1 DAAGRPPLRRPRE
14 RQPRPAD
21 RSRRAPR
28 GGPWRV
34 HRHHDAL
41 GRRRRGA
48 AARPRR
54 ARRGPRRGPR
64 AGEPHPPPPGAGGS
78 GAARGG
84 RRHLQGL
91 DGGRQLRGLPTRLG
105 GGAVMDTARIEATIG
120 EEYRFLVQER
130 AGWSLAAGPQ
140 DLELV
145 AHALRVL
152 LHTGT
157 LGDFREEYRAL
168 AACQHADGGWAPRS
182 DEPAS
187 TVWVSAFCALMQL
200 RGNRILAEPALAAS
214 VRRAIDY
221 FLATQEDDGRWV
233 DPRWADLDTTSHP
246 VSFFNVVL
254 ALGEGHRR
262 AEVERAW
269 RRGLAFILERQ
280 TADGGWYDADFHPSG
295 VEITAHLI
303 QDAVVADL
311 VIDRRLGG
319 AQESCAKG
327 AAKLYEWQ
335 AQDGSW
341 DGENVD
347 HTMDCTRSLMVVAR
361 ILNDSRAEEVIMRG
375 LQWIL
380 THKNEQGWGDFPGME
395 TNLERTCDGLDTL
408 LKYQTYR
415 NAAS

>member
-1 DAAGRPPLRRPRE
+1 
-14 RQPRPAD
+14 
-21 RSRRAPR
+21 
-28 GGPWRV
+28 
-34 HRHHDAL
+34 
-41 GRRRRGA
+41 
-48 AARPRR
+48 
-54 ARRGPRRGPR
+54 
-64 AGEPHPPPPGAGGS
+64 
-78 GAARGG
+78 
-84 RRHLQGL
+84 
-91 DGGRQLRGLPTRLG
+91 
-105 GGAVMDTARIEATIG
+105 MDTERIEATIG
-120 EEYRFLVQER
+120 EEYRFLVEER

-157 LGDFREEYRAL
+157 LGDFRDEYRAL

-200 RGNRILAEPALAAS
+200 RGNRILAEPVLAAS

-280 TADGGWYDADFHPSG
+280 TAEGGWHDADFHPSG

-303 QDAVVADL
+303 QDALVADL
-311 VIDRRLGG
+311 VLGERVPGIRDACRRGL
-319 AQESCAKG
+319 ACLRS
-327 AAKLYEWQ
+327 WQ
-335 AQDGSW
+335 AADGSW
-341 DGENVD
+341 DEENVD
-347 HTMDCTRSLMVVAR
+347 HTMDSVRSSMVVSR
-361 ILNDSRAEEVIMRG
+361 ILGDDPATTAAIERG
-375 LQWIL
+375 LAWIL
-380 THKNEQGWGDFPGME
+380 RHKNAHGWGDFPGME
-395 TNLERTCDGLDTL
+395 TNLERTCDGIDTL
-408 LKYQTYR
+408 CKYRAFVGADPRAVVRLWGYVP
-415 NAAS
+415 